1 MLFITEELLS
11 IIVALAEFISMKLFQ
26 EILLSLTLKKW
37 VSFSS
42 NKD

>member
-11 IIVALAEFISMKLFQ
+11 ITVALAEFISMKFFQ
-26 EILLSLTLKKW
+26 EILLSLKLKKW